1 MYPFSILMV
10 NCDAT
15 RQNELMG
22 VLRRL
27 QACVLKSI
35 PKLQLAFSE
44 CRPAGNEPVAIVGCF
59 DSAEDVQAIRQFRRL
74 QPAWPVIAIVP
85 QSQLV
90 GAMRAGATQVVAA
103 PVQEADFHEAL
114 LAVAEQFALSR
125 RPSQIVTV
133 TGATSGCGATLIAAI
148 LAAEL
153 AQLDNRH
160 VILAEPTVPR
170 GQLAARLAV
179 KPDCTVVDLLRPA
192 DAARTDSYKLDP
204 TTIRRALVPVGER
217 LELLASEYRS
227 SMPTSLLPPAGV
239 LELVSALR
247 TMADVVVLEVPCTYD
262 DLFFTL
268 LSRAEQVVLVGEQR
282 IPAIRTMQMITEILS
297 QAEGERQVHVLLN
310 RYDPTLLGFTVEKLH
325 ELVPADTIQPLPN
338 DPAVGGAGNSG
349 LLLSPA
355 AANTG
360 LSHPHAAANA
370 PLLLAL
376 RSFAQRLTQDKP
388 TAPEPRQAFLTRL
401 ARMIGF
407 SL

>member
-1 MYPFSILMV
+1 
-10 NCDAT
+10 
-15 RQNELMG
+15 
-22 VLRRL
+22 
-27 QACVLKSI
+27 
-35 PKLQLAFSE
+35 
-44 CRPAGNEPVAIVGCF
+44 
-59 DSAEDVQAIRQFRRL
+59 
-74 QPAWPVIAIVP
+74 
-85 QSQLV
+85 
-90 GAMRAGATQVVAA
+90 
-103 PVQEADFHEAL
+103 
-114 LAVAEQFALSR
+114 
-125 RPSQIVTV
+125 
-133 TGATSGCGATLIAAI
+133 
-148 LAAEL
+148 
-153 AQLDNRH
+153 
-160 VILAEPTVPR
+160 
-170 GQLAARLAV
+170 
-179 KPDCTVVDLLRPA
+179 
-192 DAARTDSYKLDP
+192 
-204 TTIRRALVPVGER
+204 LVPVGER